1 MMKHKEIALNK
12 LRGMGDEVL
21 EEILQERVP
30 SLQIPSRGT
39 GNIIYNEDKR
49 YFELGDRTGTRS
61 LGNVKQIKKMAQMMC
76 V

>member
-39 GNIIYNEDKR
+39 GNIIYNED
-49 YFELGDRTGTRS
+49 
-61 LGNVKQIKKMAQMMC
+61 
-76 V
+76 